1 MFYKSRI
8 FKQTNMID
16 KTELIK
22 ILVDWAV
29 TLEPEKYKDT
39 KEFLTIDFLDSPLC
53 VASRLDIEQEVLGKL
68 KQLE

>member
-1 MFYKSRI
+1 
-8 FKQTNMID
+8 MID